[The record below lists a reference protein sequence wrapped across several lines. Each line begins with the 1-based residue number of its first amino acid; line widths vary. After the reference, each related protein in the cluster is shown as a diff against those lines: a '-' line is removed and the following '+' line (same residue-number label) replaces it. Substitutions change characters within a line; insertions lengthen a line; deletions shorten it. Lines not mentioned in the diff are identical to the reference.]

1 MKVID
6 TSNVQFAE
14 MTSKMFIGEVR
25 RNQLID
31 EMQGQGLRMGLA
43 KFSPGS
49 RTVSHT
55 HTSEQVLFV
64 VEGKGILATETE
76 ENVVTPGTL
85 IYIPPKES
93 HWHGATKDSSF
104 SHLSIQMPGKTNF

>member
-6 TSNVQFAE
+6 TGNIQFEE
-14 MTSKMFIGEVR
+14 MTSKMFIGEVQR
-25 RNQLID
+25 SQLVD

-49 RTVSHT
+49 KTVFHT

-64 VEGKGILATETE
+64 LKGKGILASETE
-76 ENVVTPGTL
+76 ENVVTPGML
-85 IYIPPKES
+85 IYIPPNER
-93 HWHGATKDSSF
+93 HWHGATKDDSF
-104 SHLSIQMPGKTNF
+104 SHISIQMPGKTDF